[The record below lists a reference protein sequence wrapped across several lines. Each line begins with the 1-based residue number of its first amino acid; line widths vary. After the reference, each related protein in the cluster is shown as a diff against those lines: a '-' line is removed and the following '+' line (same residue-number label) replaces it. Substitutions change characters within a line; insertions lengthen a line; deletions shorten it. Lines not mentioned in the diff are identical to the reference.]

1 MNYNIEIK
9 RALVAEFNSLLSAYK
24 VNWPNSNFTTPNNET
39 WLKFNIMTGQVFEQT
54 YSTLDR
60 INGLVQ
66 IDVMMPKLKGENDA
80 YIVADLLTSGLPKNG
95 TPLTNGSTDVHIRTI
110 SQPRQ
115 INDDNWHRMSID
127 ISFYAFV
134 PRV

>member
-9 RALVAEFNSLLSAYK
+9 RALVAGFNTLLSAYK

-39 WLKFNIMTGQVFEQT
+39 WLKFHVMTGQVFEQT
-54 YSTLDR
+54 YSTTDR
-60 INGLVQ
+60 INGIVQ
-66 IDVMMPKLKGENDA
+66 IDVMMPKLSGENDA

-95 TPLTNGSTDVHIRTI
+95 TPLVNGSTEVHIRTI
-110 SQPRQ
+110 AQPRQ
-115 INDDNWHRMSID
+115 VNDDNWHRMSID
-127 ISFYAFV
+127 VSFYAFV

>member
-9 RALVAEFNSLLSAYK
+9 RALVAGFNALLSAYK

-66 IDVMMPKLKGENDA
+66 IDVMMPKFGGENDA
-80 YIVADLLTSGLPKNG
+80 YIVADILTSGLPKNG
-95 TPLTNGSTDVHIRTI
+95 TPLTYGSTDVHIRTI

-127 ISFYAFV
+127 VSFYAFV

>member
-9 RALVAEFNSLLSAYK
+9 RALTAEFNTLLSAYK
-24 VNWPNSNFTTPNNET
+24 INWPNSKFTTPNNKT
-39 WLKFNIMTGQVFEQT
+39 WLKFSILTGQVFEQT
-54 YSTLDR
+54 YSTLER

-66 IDVMMPKLKGENDA
+66 IDVMMPKLNGENDA

-95 TPLTNGSTDVHIRTI
+95 ASLVNGSTEVFIRTI
-110 SQPRQ
+110 TQPRQ

-127 ISFYAFV
+127 VSFYAFV